1 MFGLQFEF
9 SWIRSRI
16 KHLITSH
23 DRKDSVDNHSI
34 NFHND
39 MSNRVNRLY
48 LIIDLLNQEEPQ
60 KDIINK

>member
-39 MSNRVNRLY
+39 MSNRVN
-48 LIIDLLNQEEPQ
+48 
-60 KDIINK
+60 